1 MKKLSNAE
9 AKLEKN
15 VAYKNKRVRGHIFP
29 DSEDS
34 FPKLHCIKKVYIQ
47 SYFSPCFPAF
57 GLNTERYGVKTP
69 RKTSMMDFKVISD
82 GYILN

>member
-34 FPKLHCIKKVYIQ
+34 FPKLHCIKKVHIR
-47 SYFSPCFPAF
+47 SYFKPYFPEF
-57 GLNTERYGVKTP
+57 GLNTERYEVKTSI
-69 RKTSMMDFKVISD
+69 KTSMMDFKFISD

>member
-9 AKLEKN
+9 AELEKN

-34 FPKLHCIKKVYIQ
+34 FPKLHCIKKVYIR
-47 SYFSPCFPAF
+47 SYFSPYFPAF

-69 RKTSMMDFKVISD
+69 RKTSMIDFKVISD

>member
-34 FPKLHCIKKVYIQ
+34 FPKLHCIKKSIFGVILGRI
-47 SYFSPCFPAF
+47 FP
-57 GLNTERYGVKTP
+57 NSDWIRRDTE
-69 RKTSMMDFKVISD
+69 
-82 GYILN
+82 